1 MNPQLLRVTNR
12 IIERSRE
19 TRSAYLA
26 RIEQAKTS
34 TVHRSQ
40 LACGNLAHGF
50 AACQPED
57 KASLKSML
65 RNNIAIITSYNDML
79 SAHQPYEHYPEIIRK
94 ALHEANAVGQ
104 VAGGV
109 PAMCDGVTQG
119 QDGMELSLLSR
130 EVIAMSAAVGLS
142 HNMFDGALF
151 LGVCDKIVPGL
162 TMAALSFGHLPA
174 VFVPSGPMA
183 SGLPNKEKVRIR
195 QLYAEGKVDRM
206 ALLESEAASYH
217 APGTCTFYGTANTNQ
232 MVVEF
237 MGMQLP
243 GSSFVHP
250 DSPLRDALTA
260 AAARQVTR
268 MTGNGNEWMPIGKM
282 IDEKVVVNGIVALL
296 ATGGSTNHTMH
307 LVAMA
312 RAAGI
317 QINWDDFSDL
327 SDVVPL
333 MARLYP
339 NGPADINH
347 FQAAGGVP
355 VLVRELLKAGLLHED
370 VNTVAGFG
378 LSRYT
383 LEPWLNNGE
392 LDWREGAEKSLDS
405 NVIASFEQ
413 PFSHHG
419 GTKVLSGNLGRAVM
433 KTSAVPVENQVIE
446 APAVVFESQHDVM
459 PAFEA
464 GLLDRDCV
472 VVVRHQGQKR
482 TECQNYIN
490 SCRHLVYYWTGVSK
504 IALVTDGRLS
514 GASGK
519 VPSAIHVTPEAYDGG
534 LLAKV
539 RDGDIIRVNGQTG
552 ELTLLVDEAEL
563 AAREPHIPDLSASR
577 VGTGR
582 ELFSALREKLSG
594 AEQGATCI
602 TF

>member
-243 GSSFVHP
+243 GSSLFIRI
-250 DSPLRDALTA
+250 LRC
-260 AAARQVTR
+260 
-268 MTGNGNEWMPIGKM
+268 
-282 IDEKVVVNGIVALL
+282 
-296 ATGGSTNHTMH
+296 
-307 LVAMA
+307 AM
-312 RAAGI
+312 
-317 QINWDDFSDL
+317 L
-327 SDVVPL
+327 
-333 MARLYP
+333 
-339 NGPADINH
+339 
-347 FQAAGGVP
+347 
-355 VLVRELLKAGLLHED
+355 
-370 VNTVAGFG
+370 
-378 LSRYT
+378 
-383 LEPWLNNGE
+383 
-392 LDWREGAEKSLDS
+392 
-405 NVIASFEQ
+405 
-413 PFSHHG
+413 
-419 GTKVLSGNLGRAVM
+419 
-433 KTSAVPVENQVIE
+433 
-446 APAVVFESQHDVM
+446 
-459 PAFEA
+459 
-464 GLLDRDCV
+464 
-472 VVVRHQGQKR
+472 
-482 TECQNYIN
+482 
-490 SCRHLVYYWTGVSK
+490 
-504 IALVTDGRLS
+504 
-514 GASGK
+514 
-519 VPSAIHVTPEAYDGG
+519 
-534 LLAKV
+534 
-539 RDGDIIRVNGQTG
+539 
-552 ELTLLVDEAEL
+552 
-563 AAREPHIPDLSASR
+563 
-577 VGTGR
+577 
-582 ELFSALREKLSG
+582 
-594 AEQGATCI
+594 
-602 TF
+602 